1 MALTDTLS
9 KMASSLLAIAKN
21 RAALASIE
29 LQEELGR
36 IIGYVIFSIAAFFCI
51 LVGIIM
57 AGVLVVVLCWDT
69 CRVGA
74 LGGVTAFFL
83 IIGIIL
89 ALKLRSSLKNRPK
102 ILAKTREEI
111 ATDIARLKSSAK
123 PASE

>member
-9 KMASSLLAIAKN
+9 KMASSVLAIAKN
-21 RAALASIE
+21 RAELASIE
-29 LQEELGR
+29 LREELRR
-36 IIGYVIFSIAAFFCI
+36 IIGYIVFAVAAFFCI
-51 LVGIIM
+51 FVGIVM

-69 CRVGA
+69 CRIGA

-89 ALKLRSSLKNRPK
+89 ALKLRSSLKNKPK

-111 ATDIARLKSSAK
+111 ASDFARMKSSAK
-123 PASE
+123 TASE